1 MAAHNRKVSLKGE
14 GGISLEHSAGSKSD
28 KNRRHKSAALQFTH
42 TLTGETVKERQ
53 VKKLLG
59 FSRKIN

>member
-1 MAAHNRKVSLKGE
+1 MAAHHRKVSLKGE
-14 GGISLEHSAGSKSD
+14 GDISSEQSAGSKSD

-53 VKKLLG
+53 VNKFAWFFKK
-59 FSRKIN
+59 N